1 MEKVVLKAT
10 KRDVAGK
17 QVNALRRSGK
27 LPAVIYGKH
36 TEPIN
41 ISLDAHSASLALA
54 KLTSSS
60 IVTVDVDG
68 KEYPTLVREKQRDFI
83 KNRLLHV
90 DFLAVSLTERIR
102 AEVALRFTG
111 VSAAVK
117 DFNAILVH
125 NLEQFHVEC
134 LPTDLPEYIEIDIS
148 RLARPGDGLRVRDIA
163 VAEKV
168 EGILKEFNIHYTTAI
183 ISAHRNPNKIKKFV
197 RSSEEEGY
205 SLIVAIAGLAAHL
218 PGVVASMTVLPV
230 IGVPV
235 QTGPLNGMDALYS
248 IVQMP
253 SGVPVA
259 SVGIGNASNAALLAV
274 EMLGIANPNLRVKMR
289 EFRKRFGD
297 DES

>member
-1 MEKVVLKAT
+1 VPEK
-10 KRDVAGK
+10 
-17 QVNALRRSGK
+17 
-27 LPAVIYGKH
+27 I
-36 TEPIN
+36 
-41 ISLDAHSASLALA
+41 
-54 KLTSSS
+54 
-60 IVTVDVDG
+60 
-68 KEYPTLVREKQRDFI
+68 
-83 KNRLLHV
+83 
-90 DFLAVSLTERIR
+90 
-102 AEVALRFTG
+102 
-111 VSAAVK
+111 
-117 DFNAILVH
+117 AIL
-125 NLEQFHVEC
+125 LG
-134 LPTDLPEYIEIDIS
+134 S
-148 RLARPGDGLRVRDIA
+148 KSDIA